1 MSERDSSSSTCAVF
15 SVNERW
21 VKVVLNHTVALLII
35 SIPPP
40 LLTSIIHLLVLAR
53 LPSPSFSYSSPSAVQ
68 CCNKLIITTIS
79 NPVAGFV
86 LPVILSRHDFYV
98 RRRRNKQQQQSRD
111 HPLRVRARACVLM
124 TVIRRR
130 SCFCCCC
137 CCFALHYTI
146 IFRCCCCCC

>member
-15 SVNERW
+15 SVNEQGESS
-21 VKVVLNHTVALLII
+21 VKSHGCAPYYL
-35 SIPPP
+35 SPP

-146 IFRCCCCCC
+146 IFRCCCC